1 MMDLD
6 AANRMR
12 DRRLRRRMLSTL
24 HLSRAM
30 SPKGGLGGRALKDL
44 VDGVV
49 PAGQGFE
56 SDRHALELAR
66 DLVNKGL
73 AEESRLPM
81 RRGQAFGLDFA
92 FFKVTDKGSQLVN
105 ESIDPDPD
113 IDDERIVDEG

>member
-1 MMDLD
+1 MDFEQ
-6 AANRMR
+6 ANRQR

-30 SPKGGLGGRALKDL
+30 SPRGGLGGRALKDL
-44 VDGVV
+44 VDGVM
-49 PAGQGFE
+49 PGGQGFE
-56 SDRHALELAR
+56 GDRHAMELAR

-92 FFKVTDKGSQLVN
+92 FFKVTAKGSGLV
-105 ESIDPDPD
+105 EETVPPDAD
-113 IDDERIVDEG
+113 IDDDRIVEDGD